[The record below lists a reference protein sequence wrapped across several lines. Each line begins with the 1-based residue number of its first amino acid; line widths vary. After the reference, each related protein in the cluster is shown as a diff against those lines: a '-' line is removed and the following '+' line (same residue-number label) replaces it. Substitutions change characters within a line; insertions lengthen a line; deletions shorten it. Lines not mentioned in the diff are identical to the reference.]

1 MQATINGRSIGF
13 SSDGKGVPL
22 LLMHGFPLNRS
33 MFDAQVAEL
42 SKVARVVTFDV
53 PGLGESEPGPVTM
66 DGIAD
71 VAAGLMDQLGIE
83 AAVVGGVSMGGYVS
97 FEFARRYPERL
108 RGLILADTRPAADTP
123 EGVAARNVAIE
134 FVTKYGVEE
143 WGQLALPKFV
153 GPTTKKARPEV
164 VDSVRRMIESASPK
178 VVTVLLQALASRTD
192 NQDVLAGINVPTLV
206 VCGAE
211 DDITPPAEAR
221 EWAARIPRSEF
232 VEIPAAGHLAN
243 IERPAAFNE
252 AVSGF
257 LERLTA

>member
-1 MQATINGRSIGF
+1 MQATINGRNIGF

-42 SKVARVVTFDV
+42 SKLARFVTFDV
-53 PGLGESEPGPVTM
+53 PGLGQSEPGPVSM
-66 DGIAD
+66 NDIAE
-71 VAAGLMDQLGIE
+71 VAVGLMNELGIE
-83 AAVVGGVSMGGYVS
+83 AAVVGGVSMGGYAS

-108 RGLILADTRPAADTP
+108 QGLILADTRPAADTP
-123 EGVAARNVAIE
+123 EGVAARKVAIE

-143 WGQLALPKFV
+143 WGKLALPKFV
-153 GPTTKKARPEV
+153 GPTTKRSRPEV
-164 VDSVRRMIESASPK
+164 VDSVRRMIESASPQ
-178 VVTVLLQALASRTD
+178 VVTVLLKALASRTD
-192 NQDVLAGINVPTLV
+192 NQDILAGINVPTLV

-211 DDITPPAEAR
+211 DEITPPAEAR
-221 EWAARIPRSEF
+221 EWATRIPRSEF

-243 IERPAAFNE
+243 IESPAAFNE